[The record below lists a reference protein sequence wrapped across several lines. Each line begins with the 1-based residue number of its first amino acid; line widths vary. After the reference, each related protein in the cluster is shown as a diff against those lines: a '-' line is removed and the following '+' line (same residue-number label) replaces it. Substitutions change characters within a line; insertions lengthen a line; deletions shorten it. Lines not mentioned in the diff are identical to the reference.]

1 MTRAMLKIS
10 SINSQRFGIV
20 NIYLPLFIQKGQGD
34 PLEKEIATYSSIL
47 AWEIPSTDEAGGL
60 QSMGVTKQS
69 DMT

>member
-34 PLEKEIATYSSIL
+34 PLEKEIATHPCIL
-47 AWEIPSTDEAGGL
+47 AWKNPIVRGTWQATVHKVAKSWT
-60 QSMGVTKQS
+60 
-69 DMT
+69 